1 MKSNVVVTADKA
13 GNVISVSKNN
23 PEWGH
28 IRVEQT
34 RMEIDENGFAR
45 ATTYSALIPGEVKKL
60 AAFGFSAGQVLPGT
74 IYVKEQTNAF
84 DTKVNP
90 ERDLKV
96 AGKTGIIC
104 RLGDQSIYRKNFY
117 HDQADKCD
125 ETIVHTNGDE
135 ITAAY
140 AALKTSSAIAPN
152 TEFSA

>member
-45 ATTYSALIPGEVKKL
+45 TNTYSALIPGEVKRL
-60 AAFGFSAGQVLPGT
+60 VAFGFIAGQVLPGT
-74 IYVKEQTNAF
+74 VYVKERTKPF
-84 DTKVNP
+84 DALNP
-90 ERDLKV
+90 ERDLKI

-104 RLGDQSIYRKNFY
+104 KIGAESIYRKNFY
-117 HDQADKCD
+117 HEDPAKLD
-125 ETIVHTNGDE
+125 ETVEHTNKAE

-140 AALKTSSAIAPN
+140 EASKAASKAIAPN

>member
-34 RMEIDENGFAR
+34 RMEIDDKGFAR

-60 AAFGFSAGQVLPGT
+60 VAFGFVAGQVLPGT
-74 IYVKEQTNAF
+74 IYVKEQTEPF
-84 DTKVNP
+84 DAKNP
-90 ERDLKV
+90 ERELKI
-96 AGKTGIIC
+96 AGKTGIVCCI
-104 RLGDQSIYRKNFY
+104 GDEKIYRKNFY
-117 HDQADKCD
+117 HDNPAKTD
-125 ETIVHTNGDE
+125 ETIVHTNGEE

-140 AALKTSSAIAPN
+140 AALKETKAITPN

>member
-34 RMEIDENGFAR
+34 RMEVDEKGFAR

-60 AAFGFSAGQVLPGT
+60 VAFGFVAGQVLPGT
-74 IYVKEQTNAF
+74 IYIKEQTNAF
-84 DTKVNP
+84 DTKSNP

-96 AGKTGIIC
+96 AGKTGIVC
-104 RLGDQSIYRKNFY
+104 RLGDEQIYRKNFY
-117 HDQADKCD
+117 HDNPAKED

-140 AALKTSSAIAPN
+140 AALKATKAITPN